1 MTPEN
6 AVATL
11 RKQVQTAARVA
22 ALRERR
28 AAAGLVRV
36 EVWVRPQ
43 DAERVRRYAARV
55 ARGKR

>member
-1 MTPEN
+1 MARVVTQP
-6 AVATL
+6 AST
-11 RKQVQTAARVA
+11 KARVA

-36 EVWVRPQ
+36 EVWVRPE

-55 ARGKR
+55 ARSKK